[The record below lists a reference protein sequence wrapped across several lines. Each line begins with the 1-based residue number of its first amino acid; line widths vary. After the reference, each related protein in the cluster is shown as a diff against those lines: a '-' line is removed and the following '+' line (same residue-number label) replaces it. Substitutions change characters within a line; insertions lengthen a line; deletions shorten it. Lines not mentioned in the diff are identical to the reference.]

1 MSTEVKVNLTVTGTE
16 QATKSIDKVDDATKG
31 LEGNVDAAT
40 GALDKMT
47 GGAVSGFKNM
57 VKGVKGVIMGMKG
70 FRAAMISTGVG
81 ALVVAVGSLIAY
93 FTQTQRG
100 AEKLEVAM
108 SVLKGVTQ
116 VLTDNAIALGE
127 SIFNAFS
134 NPKQALI
141 DFGSALK
148 QYVTDKVNAVIQMF
162 GLLGSAVKKV
172 FERDFEGAME
182 DASSASEIFFNEANI
197 LKDVGEAVVDTFK
210 NVAESVGETTK
221 RIKANATAASDLAK
235 ASIQLRKDQRKLR
248 VEFAEGRAQFKEY
261 NMIAEDLNATL
272 EDRLVAAQAAIDIEQ
287 SLMAERQRVAA
298 EELRIHKQTMAL
310 GENTEEDMERL
321 TELEVALINIRE
333 ESAERQTTINNKLN
347 IIRNQAAA
355 EAQKLSDEEQALLK
369 QQEDAYQLYL
379 QAVQSAQDN
388 EIDAVNAKYDKLFD
402 TLTLAG
408 QETAGLVERQQA
420 EVAAITKKYLDKEVQ
435 DTKDAEDK
443 KRAARVKGVQQA
455 LQVGQAFMSFMQ
467 TQNQAGEEATEE
479 AQRQAFERSKKLQ
492 ISGALMSM
500 ASAIIGAL
508 AAPPVGLGPTPAG
521 FAASATAALMGAAQI
536 ATIKQQQFNS
546 TTSGSAESP
555 QMTRALVPDNLPV
568 ADTTP
573 TLENRQAEEPMRAYV
588 VSQEITSQQQL
599 DAALSHRSQL

>member
-16 QATKSIDKVDDATKG
+16 QATKSIDAVDDATKG
-31 LEGNVDAAT
+31 LESNVDAAT

-127 SIFNAFS
+127 SIYNAFT

-162 GLLGSAVKKV
+162 GLLGSAVKKL
-172 FERDFEGAME
+172 FERDFEGAMD
-182 DASSASEIFFNEANI
+182 DASAATEIFFNEANL

-210 NVAESVGETTK
+210 NVAESVQETTK
-221 RIKANATAASDLAK
+221 RMKANATAASDLAK

-261 NMIAEDLNATL
+261 NMIAEDLNATT

-408 QETAGLVERQQA
+408 QSTAGLVEKQQA

-443 KRAARVKGVQQA
+443 KRGARVRGIQQA

-467 TQNQAGEEATEE
+467 AQNQAGEEATEE
-479 AQRQAFERSKKLQ
+479 AQRAAFERSKKLQ

-546 TTSGSAESP
+546 TTSGSTESP

-573 TLENRQAEEPMRAYV
+573 TLENRQSQEPMRAYV

-599 DAALSHRSQL
+599 DTALSHRSRL

>member
-16 QATKSIDKVDDATKG
+16 QATKSIDAVDDATKG
-31 LEGNVDAAT
+31 LESNVDAAT

-57 VKGVKGVIMGMKG
+57 VKGVKGVVMGMKG
-70 FRAAMISTGVG
+70 FKAAMISTGVG
-81 ALVVAVGSLIAY
+81 ALVVAVGSLVAY

-127 SIFNAFS
+127 SIYKAFS
-134 NPKQALI
+134 DPKQALI

-162 GLLGSAVKKV
+162 GLLGSAVKKL
-172 FERDFEGAME
+172 FERDFEGAMD
-182 DASSASEIFFNEANI
+182 DASAATEIFFNEANL

-210 NVAESVGETTK
+210 NVAESVQETTK
-221 RIKANATAASDLAK
+221 RMKANATAASDLAK

-261 NMIAEDLNATL
+261 NMIAEDLNATT

-408 QETAGLVERQQA
+408 QSTAGLVEKQQA

-443 KRAARVKGVQQA
+443 KRGARVRGIQQA

-467 TQNQAGEEATEE
+467 AQNQAGEEATEE
-479 AQRQAFERSKKLQ
+479 AQRAAFERSKKLQ

-546 TTSGSAESP
+546 TTSGSTESP
-555 QMTRALVPDNLPV
+555 QMTRALVPDNLPIS
-568 ADTTP
+568 DTTP
-573 TLENRQAEEPMRAYV
+573 TLDNRQSQEPMRAYV

-599 DAALSHRSQL
+599 DTALSHRSRL

>member
-16 QATKSIDKVDDATKG
+16 QATKSIDAVDDATKG
-31 LEGNVDAAT
+31 LESNVDAAT

-127 SIFNAFS
+127 SIYNAFT

-162 GLLGSAVKKV
+162 GLLGSAVKKL
-172 FERDFEGAME
+172 FERDFEGAMD
-182 DASSASEIFFNEANI
+182 DASAATEIFFNEANL

-210 NVAESVGETTK
+210 NVAESVQETTK
-221 RIKANATAASDLAK
+221 RMKANATAASDLAK

-261 NMIAEDLNATL
+261 NMIAEDLNATT

-388 EIDAVNAKYDKLFD
+388 ELDAVNAKYDKLFD

-408 QETAGLVERQQA
+408 QSTAGLVEKQQA

-443 KRAARVKGVQQA
+443 KRGARVRGIQQA

-467 TQNQAGEEATEE
+467 AQNQAGEEATEE
-479 AQRQAFERSKKLQ
+479 AQRAAFERSKKLQ

-546 TTSGSAESP
+546 TTSGSTESP

-573 TLENRQAEEPMRAYV
+573 TLENRQSQEPMRAYV

-599 DAALSHRSQL
+599 DTALSHRSRL